1 MTIFAKYKCQQE
13 LNIPVTF
20 AMEPGKKTSISDIPL
35 CDATNDFGTERYV
48 NGLVK
53 FIENSSAPIT
63 IALQGEWGSG
73 KTSLMNKLEYALCG
87 ANGQFEGVTINT
99 WEYSMLSS
107 PEVTVIKILRKLIA
121 ALTHPTLKEK
131 AAKYFGAL
139 RAPVKA
145 VLGAATHGI
154 SNGVGVGDV
163 VDDWF
168 DRIGNQPSDL
178 EQLKQVLEDSIIKT
192 LAQPNV
198 RKKGVIVFIDD
209 LDRLNPPVAVEILE
223 LLKNIFSL
231 KNCIFILAI
240 DYEVVVKGLEP
251 KFGKLTERNER
262 EFRSFFDKIIQVP
275 FSLPVSNYRPM
286 DFVLASL
293 ADIGYISNTDASRE
307 NTSLVESL
315 TTIVESSVG
324 KNPRSI
330 KRLINT
336 LSLLDCI
343 AQCGNEDDEFSNS
356 PQAKIVNFAVVAIQ
370 VCYPKIYRMLAYQ
383 PDFLKWDADMASRM
397 NICTPETGSDDDD
410 DENIEGYEVILDAVC
425 ETDPYLSQRRRD
437 INKLFKLVKLT
448 LTSAE
453 PSGNTGMD
461 FGEKM
466 RKITDKSSVTGISAD
481 LGTIEFNSAEFVK
494 KLQSNVMKRVEAL
507 RPDIK
512 KWDFRKVFKF
522 NGGIKFRKNSKL
534 WRETVVKFETGQENN
549 ATRCDIVLDLSLN
562 KPERMRNLTNEEI
575 FGDEKFGSM
584 LSILDETIG
593 SALKHWFVKGPNV
606 DDTTFGNYSEYLR
619 FLYDHD
625 WADGKLAVDARYNI
639 SFDRASK
646 FELQEVINLIAELVI
661 ANYDF
666 QASAGK
672 L

>member
-1 MTIFAKYKCQQE
+1 
-13 LNIPVTF
+13 
-20 AMEPGKKTSISDIPL
+20 MEPGKKTSISDIPL
-35 CDATNDFGTERYV
+35 CDVTNDFGTERYV

-53 FIENSSAPIT
+53 FIQNSSAPIT

-87 ANGQFEGVTINT
+87 TTGEFEGITINT

-168 DRIGNQPSDL
+168 DRISNQPSDL

-192 LAQPNV
+192 LSQPNV

-293 ADIGYISNTDASRE
+293 ADIGYISSTDASRE
-307 NTSLVESL
+307 NAILVESL

-343 AQCGNEDDEFSNS
+343 AQCGNEDDQFSKS

-397 NICTPETGSDDDD
+397 NIRIPETVSNDDDD
-410 DENIEGYEVILDAVC
+410 DSADEYEVILDAVC

-437 INKLFKLVKLT
+437 INKLFKLVQQTLALT
-448 LTSAE
+448 ESHDD
-453 PSGNTGMD
+453 SGLD
-461 FGEKM
+461 FGEQM
-466 RKITDKSSVTGISAD
+466 RKITDKSSVTGINTD

-549 ATRCDIVLDLSLN
+549 VTRCDIVLDLSLN
-562 KPERMRNLTNEEI
+562 KPERMRGLTDEEI
-575 FGDEKFGSM
+575 FSDEKFGSL
-584 LSILDETIG
+584 LSRLDETIG
-593 SALKHWFVKGPNV
+593 SAMKHWFVKGPHV
-606 DDTTFGNYSEYLR
+606 DDATFDNYSEYLR

-625 WADGKLAVDARYNI
+625 WADGKLSVDAKYNI

-646 FELQEVINLIAELVI
+646 FEQPEVIDLIAELVI

-666 QASAGK
+666 QTAAGD